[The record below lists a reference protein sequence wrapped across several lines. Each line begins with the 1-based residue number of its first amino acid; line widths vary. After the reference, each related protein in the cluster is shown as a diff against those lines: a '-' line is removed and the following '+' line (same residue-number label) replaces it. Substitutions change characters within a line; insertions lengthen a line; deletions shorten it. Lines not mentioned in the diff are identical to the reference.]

1 MNIEPSKIKELREK
15 TGVSVMTCKKA
26 LEETG
31 GDMDKAMDFLRKEGA
46 KVAGKKSERKLGAGI
61 IDSYIHAT
69 GQVGVL
75 IEARSETDFV
85 AKNKDFGSFVHDVAM
100 HIAALDPQNVEEMLG
115 QQYIKNPSIT
125 IGDYI
130 KEAIQKFGEN
140 IEIAR
145 FVRYSSN

>member
-1 MNIEPSKIKELREK
+1 MISADKIKELREK
-15 TGVSVMTCKKA
+15 TNVSVMTCKKA
-26 LEETG
+26 LEEAG
-31 GDMDKAMDFLRKEGA
+31 GDMEKAMEFLRKEGA
-46 KVAGKKSERKLGAGI
+46 KIADKKSERKLGAGVV
-61 IDSYIHAT
+61 DSYIHAA

-75 IEARSETDFV
+75 VEARSETDFV

-100 HIAALDPQNVEEMLG
+100 HIAALDPQSVEEMLG
-115 QQYIKNPSIT
+115 QQYIKNQSIT

-145 FVRYSSN
+145 FVRYSLN

>member
-1 MNIEPSKIKELREK
+1 MISADKVKELREK
-15 TGVSVMTCKKA
+15 TNVSVMICKKA

-31 GDMDKAMDFLRKEGA
+31 GDMEKAMEFLREEGA
-46 KVAGKKSERKLGAGI
+46 KIADKKSERALGAGI
-61 IDSYIHAT
+61 VDSYIHAT

-75 IEARSETDFV
+75 MEVRCETDFV

-100 HIAALDPQNVEEMLG
+100 HIAALDPQNVEEMLS
-115 QQYIKNPSIT
+115 QQYVKNPGIT
-125 IGDYI
+125 VGDYI

-140 IEIAR
+140 IEVAR